1 MRHRHLILAT
11 VVCALLSTILS
22 AQEVVPPETSPGA
35 SENPAQNPTQNPV
48 SSTNTTA
55 HAQPLAV
62 RTRGRHFY
70 VSAQRH
76 PLIPRDVSMRE
87 AVESL
92 GIDKHRFVRCE
103 LKDGSHL
110 IGGITSIHSQ
120 QFTISKGI
128 MGVRP
133 IGYSDLKQPPQPVPA
148 VGEHFVN
155 GLNWTGL
162 VATCVV
168 LSPLLIVFVPLIAA
182 GVISD

>member
-22 AQEVVPPETSPGA
+22 AQEAVPPEISPAA
-35 SENPAQNPTQNPV
+35 SENPAPNPV
-48 SSTNTTA
+48 SSTNTSA
-55 HAQPLAV
+55 HAQTPAV
-62 RTRGRHFY
+62 RTRGRYFY
-70 VSAQRH
+70 ASAQRH
-76 PLIPRDVSMRE
+76 PLTPRDVSMRE

-92 GIDKHRFVRCE
+92 GIDKHRFVRCK